1 MVKPFD
7 PGASTAAG
15 QREARVTAQAALVF
29 PLRVRLG
36 AGILACISP
45 FVLPKNTVFFRN
57 FTVFAP

>member
-1 MVKPFD
+1 
-7 PGASTAAG
+7 
-15 QREARVTAQAALVF
+15 VTAQAALVF